1 MRVWTAR
8 QGLSLTSHATYIHL
22 AGVHDHSTSMEEW
35 LGDYQ
40 LTQELM
46 TIVHP
51 EPRSYS
57 DCASSRQPPTDRSVA
72 THVTPTPRHAQITQG
87 VQQATRR

>member
-1 MRVWTAR
+1 MT
-8 QGLSLTSHATYIHL
+8 T
-22 AGVHDHSTSMEEW
+22 DSTSMEEW

-51 EPRSYS
+51 ALQRLRE
-57 DCASSRQPPTDRSVA
+57 QPPAANGSIRSSPQI
-72 THVTPTPRHAQITQG
+72 HETPTPRLAKTTHG